1 MRRILLFT
9 LVFIFAFTIPVFAD
23 DLFITNWNVDSNL
36 LENGNLE
43 VSEDITFR
51 FEDDYNGVFRDIIL
65 DNTDGMD
72 NLQVYEVEGD
82 NLISYELN
90 PDAEVGDSNVYA
102 TSTQNNAILVQVFSP
117 SEDEDKTF
125 RFEYMINNV
134 AIVHDDI
141 GEFYYKYLGDENETF
156 IESFTA
162 SLSLPEFN
170 QDEIDIFAHGPS
182 HGTIEFRGNDQII
195 LEIEDVESNNFI
207 EARVLYPTSYTP
219 LSNRSGNSDYQTIID
234 QEIVYQS
241 GVEEEEARRES
252 LRNNFNT
259 ISLIVSG
266 VGALLIGFLYRL
278 NRRNPKIFKEMD
290 DVVPED
296 LSPAE
301 LNLFRNS
308 TLTPRSIT
316 ATIYDLAR
324 RGYLTIKDQNGQ
336 GKKLNL
342 IFTKTDRYSA
352 GLLQHED
359 YFMDWIFNEIGDGKR
374 SSTNEINTKRREA
387 SVSFNKNFH
396 EWLKLVREDF
406 SKRDY
411 YDKSNRKIGVIISI
425 LGFIALVFGV
435 VSIASGALYG
445 IAVIVISLVVSIYGI
460 IIASRLSDKGYI
472 QKGLWDDFNK
482 EIKSKDRRSRE
493 DISDKDLVYAVAMDN
508 SVEDINSY
516 RSGYPMSYFPLY
528 WGYFFMLN
536 NNGGS
541 RVDDSVGN
549 SFYGSTGA
557 SSSTGPS
564 FGGGGGFSGGGGG
577 GAGGGGAGGF

>member
-359 YFMDWIFNEIGDGKR
+359 YFMDWIFSEIGDGKR
-374 SSTNEINTKRREA
+374 ASTNEINTKRREA

>member
-252 LRNNFNT
+252 MRYNFNA
-259 ISLIVSG
+259 ISLLISG

-278 NRRNPKIFKEMD
+278 NRRDPKIFREMD
-290 DVVPED
+290 GVVPED

-374 SSTNEINTKRREA
+374 ASTNEINTKRREA

>member
-252 LRNNFNT
+252 MRYNFNA
-259 ISLIVSG
+259 ISLLISG

-278 NRRNPKIFKEMD
+278 NRRDPKIFREMD
-290 DVVPED
+290 GVVPED

-482 EIKSKDRRSRE
+482 EIKSKDRRSTK
-493 DISDKDLVYAVAMDN
+493 DISDKDLVYAIAMDN

>member
-482 EIKSKDRRSRE
+482 EIKSKDRRSTK
-493 DISDKDLVYAVAMDN
+493 DISDKDLVYAIAMDN

>member
-241 GVEEEEARRES
+241 GVEEEEARKES

-308 TLTPRSIT
+308 TLTPRAIT

-324 RGYLTIKDQNGQ
+324 QGFLTIEDQNGQ

-352 GLLQHED
+352 DLLKHED

-374 SSTNEINTKRREA
+374 ASTNEINTKRREA

-396 EWLKLVREDF
+396 EWLKLVREDL
-406 SKRDY
+406 SNRNY